1 MEIRRYHNPRS
12 FQKDILPAL
21 LKHEAENNLPLG
33 ILSNLIAGEFQE
45 EPPYLAALLE
55 DGQVELA
62 VIRTPPY
69 PALFSYR
76 EQPLAEG
83 ALGLIIADL
92 WSVFGAQL
100 SGLTG
105 NKALVSSLVS
115 RWEERSSVQA
125 ELQMAMRI
133 YQLDEVQ
140 PVPDPDGRLR
150 KAEGRDRDLLLDW
163 YAGFQQEAM
172 GTEPGRDQVE
182 RGVDRFLKA
191 NPEQRG
197 MVFWEIHGKPVSMAG
212 YSGPTPHG
220 IRIGAVYTPPE
231 HRRHGFATACVAA
244 LSSSLLESGYSF
256 CFLFTDLLN
265 PTSNA
270 IYQQIGYRPV
280 SDVDTYHFS

>member
-1 MEIRRYHNPRS
+1 MEIRRYQDPKS
-12 FQKDILPAL
+12 FQQIILPAL
-21 LKHEAENNLPLG
+21 LEHEAENNLPIG

-45 EPPYLAALLE
+45 EQPYLAAVLE
-55 DGQVELA
+55 GERVELA

-69 PALFSYR
+69 PVLLSYR

-83 ALGLIIADL
+83 PQDLIIADL
-92 WSVFGAQL
+92 WSAFGQKL

-115 RWEERSSVQA
+115 RWEERFSVQA
-125 ELQMAMRI
+125 ELEMAMRI

-140 PVPDPDGRLR
+140 PVPDAGGRLR
-150 KAEGRDRDLLLDW
+150 KVERRDRDLLLDW
-163 YAGFQQEAM
+163 YAGFQREAM
-172 GTEPGRDQVE
+172 GTEPGQERVE
-182 RGVDRFLKA
+182 RGVNRFLQA
-191 NPEQRG
+191 DPEQRG
-197 MVFWEIHGKPVSMAG
+197 LVFWESSGKPVSMAG

-231 HRRHGFATACVAA
+231 HRRHGYATACVAA
-244 LSSSLLESGYSF
+244 LSSSLLESGYTF